1 MKKVIKINENDIMK
15 IVNETLAEVGWQTP
29 NDLYDKHRE
38 GAHYLDMFASDLRNF
53 IEKWT
58 DEYTERWN
66 YNNINRVKD
75 PLREKVFAFINQAN
89 KMADWCERKAAQIE
103 GFEQASE
110 DKFKQQYGKSMY
122 DYASE
127 YWDEDD
133 KLSNRYFD
141 DEIDYDEYDRL
152 RNDLNNKYSEIDNI
166 TRY

>member
-1 MKKVIKINENDIMK
+1 MKRVIKLTEKDIAKLVMESLNEI
-15 IVNETLAEVGWQTP
+15 GWQTP
-29 NDLYDKHRE
+29 NDLYDEHRE

-58 DEYTERWN
+58 DEYTEEWN

-110 DKFKQQYGKSMY
+110 DKFKQENGMSME
-122 DYASE
+122 DYSNE
-127 YWDEDD
+127 YWDKDD
-133 KLSNRYFD
+133 KLFNQYID
-141 DEIDYDEYDRL
+141 DEIDDDTYSQSQA
-152 RNDLNNKYSEIDNI
+152 DLKKNYPEIDNI
-166 TRY
+166 SRH